1 MRTQFFVAVADVL
14 FNGFKTDTQLGGN
27 LFLHLTL
34 SHKDQDFAFTGS
46 QWQLID
52 IAFPGNN
59 EYWHK
64 VNLLQNCFSEQH
76 NKFPFWGSSVL

>member
-1 MRTQFFVAVADVL
+1 
-14 FNGFKTDTQLGGN
+14 
-27 LFLHLTL
+27 
-34 SHKDQDFAFTGS
+34 
-46 QWQLID
+46 LID

-76 NKFPFWGSSVL
+76 NKFPFWGSSEL